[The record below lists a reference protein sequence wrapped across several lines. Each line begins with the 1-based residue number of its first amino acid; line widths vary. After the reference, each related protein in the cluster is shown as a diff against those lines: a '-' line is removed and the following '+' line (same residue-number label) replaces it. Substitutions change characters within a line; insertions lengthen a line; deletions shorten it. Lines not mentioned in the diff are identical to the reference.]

1 MYMYKYIC
9 NIHILTSYRIT
20 VTQNTINQ
28 KESLKST
35 SVNKCLPYKENM
47 VVTSRT
53 RHKSEFELGNTSLRL
68 LQLSMLAQSEVMFG
82 LFNKYCTLHHT
93 K

>member
-1 MYMYKYIC
+1 
-9 NIHILTSYRIT
+9 
-20 VTQNTINQ
+20 
-28 KESLKST
+28 
-35 SVNKCLPYKENM
+35 M

-68 LQLSMLAQSEVMFG
+68 LQLSMLAQSEDMFG

>member
-1 MYMYKYIC
+1 MYKYIC
-9 NIHILTSYRIT
+9 NIHILTSYRMT

-28 KESLKST
+28 KKSLKST
-35 SVNKCLPYKENM
+35 SVNKYLPDKE
-47 VVTSRT
+47 TSRT
-53 RHKSEFELGNTSLRL
+53 CHKSEFELGNTSLRL
-68 LQLSMLAQSEVMFG
+68 LQLSMLAQSEDMFG